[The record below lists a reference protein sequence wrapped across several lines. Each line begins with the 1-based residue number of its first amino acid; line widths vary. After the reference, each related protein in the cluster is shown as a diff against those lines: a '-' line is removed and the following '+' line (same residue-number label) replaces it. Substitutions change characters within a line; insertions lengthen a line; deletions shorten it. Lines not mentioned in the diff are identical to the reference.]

1 MHQAMGEE
9 FRPAGAPARV
19 SFYSSQ
25 PCVTPSFVPHGYK
38 PLVKVHAQVSPPP
51 DSDSVTREAVYALW
65 GWPAHRATSPGLPH
79 SCTYLGLFH
88 CLYNGPLAQ
97 ICVSRLCLKHSPD
110 QKHLLCPARRFARVW
125 PRWDGKRSRVSG

>member
-25 PCVTPSFVPHGYK
+25 PCGTPSFVPHGSK
-38 PLVKVHAQVSPPP
+38 PLVKVCLRSGQPSP
-51 DSDSVTREAVYALW
+51 DLDSVTREAVYALW

-88 CLYNGPLAQ
+88 CLY
-97 ICVSRLCLKHSPD
+97 H
-110 QKHLLCPARRFARVW
+110 
-125 PRWDGKRSRVSG
+125 